1 MNVLIIEDEVPAV
14 RRLEQLLLDFTEIQV
29 IGVLGSVEAAIAWF
43 KQNPH
48 PDLLFMDIHLSDGLS
63 FEIFKSVPIQCPVIF
78 CTAYDQYALDAF
90 QFNGIDYLLK
100 PVQKEKLAKSL
111 QKIKDLKRSWGEKG
125 SPLKVEDLMHFFKEK
140 DVNYK
145 SRFMVKMGAKIRTIK
160 TDHIAYFFSSNKLTL
175 LVTKDGENYPVDYA
189 LDELASILDPVMF
202 FHINRNL
209 IIHIDAAKEIHPYFK
224 GRLKLELHPSL
235 EEDVIVSSQK
245 TPAFKEWLDQ

>member
-14 RRLEQLLLDFTEIQV
+14 RRLEQLLLDFPEIQV
-29 IGVLGSVEAAIAWF
+29 IDVLGSVEAAIAWF

-160 TDHIAYFFSSNKLTL
+160 TDHIAYFYSSNKLTL